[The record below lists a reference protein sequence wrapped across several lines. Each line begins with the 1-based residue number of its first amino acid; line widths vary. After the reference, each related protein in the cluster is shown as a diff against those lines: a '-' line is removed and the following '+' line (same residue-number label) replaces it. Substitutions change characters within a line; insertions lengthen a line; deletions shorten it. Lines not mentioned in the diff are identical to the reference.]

1 MQTQT
6 KTQINNEI
14 TKEQNKQFIK
24 PLSTIMALC
33 KLDLTEQE
41 LLQREDF
48 RKVIAELR
56 EIAKQG
62 RRQEFERFAK
72 MVILG

>member
-1 MQTQT
+1 MQT
-6 KTQINNEI
+6 KTQIDNEI
-14 TKEQNKQFIK
+14 MKEQNKQFIK

>member
-1 MQTQT
+1 MQT
-6 KTQINNEI
+6 KTQIDNEI
-14 TKEQNKQFIK
+14 MKEQNKQFVK
-24 PLSTIMALC
+24 PLATIMSLC
-33 KLDLTEQE
+33 KFDLTEQE

-48 RKVIAELR
+48 RQVIAELR

-62 RRQEFERFAK
+62 RWQEFERFAN

>member
-1 MQTQT
+1 MQT
-6 KTQINNEI
+6 KTQIDNEI
-14 TKEQNKQFIK
+14 MKEQNKQFIK
-24 PLSTIMALC
+24 PLATIMSLC
-33 KLDLTEQE
+33 KFDLTEQE

-48 RKVIAELR
+48 RQVIAELR